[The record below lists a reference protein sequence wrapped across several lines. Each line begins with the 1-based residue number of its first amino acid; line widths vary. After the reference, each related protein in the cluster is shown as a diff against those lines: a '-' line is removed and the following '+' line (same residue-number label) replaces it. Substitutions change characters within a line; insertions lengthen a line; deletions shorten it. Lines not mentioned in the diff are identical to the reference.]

1 MKRLLLTCCILA
13 GLISNGH
20 SQNCNPQGN
29 QNTYGTN
36 NVWIGYVYNNS
47 NLGSYK
53 GYINRGSAASP
64 NFDTDF
70 GGANTALTT
79 AGCPVQTEKFSV
91 RFRLNK
97 TFSSGTYKIMVG
109 GDDGY
114 RLSLN
119 GGSTWVINA
128 WDDHAYQATE
138 LTINLSGTYNMV
150 LEYYD
155 NTGDNRLSF
164 HIGAVTCGNQN
175 TETYGSNN
183 IWNGYLFTGTSFNSY
198 AGKVTKGNPMD
209 ASFTEDFGGSD
220 TYFHSS
226 CNFVRT
232 EKFSVRYR
240 LIKTF
245 TDGIYSFGVG
255 GDDGYRLSIDSG
267 RTWLINRWDD
277 HSFITSTA
285 TLRLNG
291 TYKLVLEYYENG
303 GDNLLNF
310 FVQNGTVLA
319 AEKLQLTGRE
329 QQGVATLAWDLKT
342 DNKPALFELE
352 KSTNGSNF
360 SKAGTISAA
369 ASTQSNNLLHYNT
382 TDKMVTAGNTYYRI
396 KMTDTDGKYSWSNTI
411 TLHNSAQNPD
421 AIKIYPTVLTGT
433 SLNIISNNAL
443 SDASIVIHD
452 FTGKPVYNQRL
463 GKIAAA
469 QPVTVNTGN
478 NRLPAGIYLLSV
490 LEAGSIVSTRKI
502 TVL

>member
-1 MKRLLLTCCILA
+1 MKRLLLTCCILT
-13 GLISNGH
+13 GLIINGQ

-29 QNTYGTN
+29 QNTYGAN

-47 NLGSYK
+47 NLSSYK
-53 GYINRGSAASP
+53 GYINRGTAASP

-70 GGANTALTT
+70 GGAATTLAT
-79 AGCPVQTEKFSV
+79 AGCPVETETFSV

-97 TFSSGTYKIMVG
+97 TFSNGTYKITVG

-119 GGSTWVINA
+119 GGNSWVINA
-128 WDDHAYQATE
+128 WNDHAYQTTE
-138 LTINLSGTYNMV
+138 LTTTLNGTCNIV

-175 TETYGSNN
+175 TETYGLNN
-183 IWNGYLFTGTSFNSY
+183 IWNGYLYTGTSFNSY
-198 AGKVTKGNPMD
+198 AGKVTTGNPVD
-209 ASFTEDFGGSD
+209 ASFTESFGGSD

-226 CNFVRT
+226 CNYLRT
-232 EKFSVRYR
+232 EKFSARYR

-245 TDGIYSFGVG
+245 ADGIYSFGVG

-277 HSFITSTA
+277 HSFITTTA

-310 FVQNGTVLA
+310 FVQSGTVLA
-319 AEKLQLTGRE
+319 TEKLQLTGRE
-329 QQGVATLAWDLKT
+329 QQGTATLAWDLQT
-342 DNKPALFELE
+342 DNKPAFFELE

-360 SKAGTISAA
+360 SKASTINAA
-369 ASTQSNNLLHYNT
+369 ASTLHYST
-382 TDKMVTAGNTYYRI
+382 TDKMVSAGNMYYRI
-396 KMTDTDGKYSWSNTI
+396 KMTATDGSSTWSNTI
-411 TLHNSAQNPD
+411 TLHNSAENTG
-421 AIKIYPTVLTGT
+421 AVKIYPTVLTGAG
-433 SLNIISNNAL
+433 LHIISNNAL
-443 SDASIVIHD
+443 SDASIIIHD

-463 GKIAAA
+463 GKTAAGL
-469 QPVTVNTGN
+469 PVTVNTGN
-478 NRLPAGIYLLSV
+478 TRLPAGIYLLSV
-490 LEAGSIVSTRKI
+490 MEAGRVMRTQKI